1 MGILLLCSQIGG
13 LAFFAILLHKAL
25 HRFYVAAWDRNSE
38 KLIRKGGAVAPKKYH
53 AKNVDY

>member
-13 LAFFAILLHKAL
+13 LAFFVFLLHKAL

-38 KLIRKGGAVAPKKYH
+38 KLIRKGAAVVPKEDH
-53 AKNVDY
+53 AEDVDY

>member
-13 LAFFAILLHKAL
+13 LTFFVILLHKAL

-38 KLIRKGGAVAPKKYH
+38 KLIRKG
-53 AKNVDY
+53 